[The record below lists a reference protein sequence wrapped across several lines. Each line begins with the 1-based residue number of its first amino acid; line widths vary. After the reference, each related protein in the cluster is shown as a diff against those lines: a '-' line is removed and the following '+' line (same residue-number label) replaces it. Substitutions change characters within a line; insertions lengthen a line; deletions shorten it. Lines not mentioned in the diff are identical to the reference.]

1 MLVVWD
7 SLNGVDQ
14 DNAYRVTKPAVKF
27 EKNVI
32 RGVFMCINDNRLS
45 VLIKLNT
52 LHNPVIPCIM
62 LIKQIGHPNLQLD

>member
-7 SLNGVDQ
+7 SLNDVDQ
-14 DNAYRVTKPAVKF
+14 DSASQVPKPTVKF

-32 RGVFMCINDNRLS
+32 QAIFMCINDNPLS

-52 LHNPVIPCIM
+52 LHNPFIHCIM
-62 LIKQIGHPNLQLD
+62 LIKQIGDPNHC